1 MYAELEHNPIDSQ
14 ECAKYEG
21 VSHNLWYNNM
31 PYFFSQMDIPTNAIY
46 CRQSCMM
53 SMDHATSMYGNEEK
67 LSIDSNIEIYY

>member
-1 MYAELEHNPIDSQ
+1 
-14 ECAKYEG
+14 
-21 VSHNLWYNNM
+21 
-31 PYFFSQMDIPTNAIY
+31 MDIPTNAIY